1 MKVLIREKISPH
13 KFKTPEGYLICQ
25 DSILA
30 RTGKQTYRK
39 NELFLD
45 TDDDS
50 EIEVDRPYDEV
61 FSQETLASFENKPIT
76 IEHPDEDVTID
87 NYKDY
92 AVGFV
97 RDIRQGKTENGEDVI
112 IGNLVI
118 TDKQAIEEIEA
129 GQHTELSCG
138 YDCDI
143 VDEENPRQTKIRGNH
158 VALCEQGRAG
168 IAKIIDSTS
177 VQDKYTGLFKKDHYY
192 KDYVV
197 EYNDSWN
204 YYLIRQKDRGIIGY
218 LAGWKATTLN
228 ELHRKI
234 DNNELESFSQIS
246 LPKPK
251 NDSIKD
257 APNYLTWDWWLN
269 DHNEYDERISNILL
283 SKVRLTD
290 KDWEGLKMFG
300 GCFFENYKETKG
312 KEYNTDVH
320 SSSFSTLQP
329 IKYSVDVVWYRMG
342 KDGNG
347 IKQKQHVE
355 FTENKE
361 VYSFRGGYDSIKDE
375 SYPSRRGKKIHWD
388 NRGLY
393 GRILSDNDTLTN
405 KTTIEETSTGKV
417 YFIST
422 RLMEKAIASGEAKIF
437 DSIQDTLSPFDN
449 GERYEVITHGRRKEY
464 HEFTNDGEEAK
475 REIQWNEGIY
485 GMQELKDRKTG
496 KVYRYANREIDKF
509 NPNDSIGDATEK
521 TYTIY
526 LSNYFGTYKIVEW
539 QATSKEE
546 AVKEFLEKNPSYKKM
561 GTISARDSIGDANLL
576 GKKAKV
582 RNVLN
587 VKGRKEL
594 LNQVGKIISIEG
606 TGRYDI
612 VELKFDDGSTEEFEY
627 QDIKV
632 LDSLKD
638 SNEKLYKVNGVF
650 VSAIHPIDAV
660 RKCRDAK
667 VGDHARYVET
677 IMGCQIF
684 YDQDT
689 DTLTAED
696 KTTKEVI
703 LEGKY
708 PSLRAFALALAKK
721 KTGRD
726 SVHDGYYSDY
736 DKKDKEFVKMALAEM
751 RRYVRNWDYM
761 SPQDKRNVGCT
772 LGELKKRI
780 AELEK
785 VKDSVKDAKKQVKD
799 IGTGRLVSIEN
810 LPTEQKKQCYEWKDK
825 LIKAIQKG
833 YPKVKIS
840 IYDFYTFDKKDT
852 TITLTLNLDNA
863 PTDEEWTKHVQEA
876 VEKNN
881 ATCFPHPP
889 QPDWVRIYQVKKK
902 VIKDSIN
909 DYNPNNVAEIHAGDI
924 YKLDYYQ
931 KIQGF
936 ILYYE
941 IKEWD
946 RAKHIGKIIEHWRYR
961 DGTKETKTINVKGS
975 DFDNYGI
982 HLRSHINSH
991 RAYKVSKV
999 GDSIKVG
1006 DIMKKS
1012 ELQKYLSSISKTYP
1026 RTIDKGIE
1034 YLTTYLDQNEL
1045 YYTIEKIDGWKP
1057 TLVKGEYVKQ
1067 YFVKVMLD
1075 DKFHQVLYEI
1085 YADMPDWRVKEI
1097 NAYVTN

>member
-61 FSQETLASFENKPIT
+61 FSAETLASFENKPIT

-168 IAKIIDSTS
+168 IAKIIDSVKDS
-177 VQDKYTGLFKKDHYY
+177 DLYEGKQFKSKKGILFTITDIESGFSDVNGKP
-192 KDYVV
+192 YVNV
-197 EYNDSWN
+197 EYIVKFPNGKTFDEKNSVEVFFKNLKGDYDKEITDSV
-204 YYLIRQKDRGIIGY
+204 
-218 LAGWKATTLN
+218 
-228 ELHRKI
+228 
-234 DNNELESFSQIS
+234 
-246 LPKPK
+246 
-251 NDSIKD
+251 KD
-257 APNYLTWDWWLN
+257 APNKLTWDWWLN
-269 DHNEYDERISNILL
+269 DHNKYDERISNILL
-283 SKVRLTD
+283 SKVRLTAQ
-290 KDWEGLKMFG
+290 DWEGINEYG
-300 GCFFENYKETKG
+300 GVSFENYKEEKG

-361 VYSFRGGYDSIKDE
+361 VYSYRGGYDSIKDE

-509 NPNDSIGDATEK
+509 NPNDSIGDSKLKDGIWCYPKTE
-521 TYTIY
+521 
-526 LSNYFGTYKIVEW
+526 E
-539 QATSKEE
+539 Q
-546 AVKEFLEKNPSYKKM
+546 VKKW
-561 GTISARDSIGDANLL
+561 
-576 GKKAKV
+576 
-582 RNVLN
+582 
-587 VKGRKEL
+587 
-594 LNQVGKIISIEG
+594 NQIISRQWKKSEI
-606 TGRYDI
+606 DKLKN
-612 VELKFDDGSTEEFEY
+612 ELYGVYGDDEFFDDLEDWADSDVGNDGTLQRVLKSWSPY
-627 QDIKV
+627 LKKV
-632 LDSLKD
+632 MKVNDVPENLIRKIKD

-667 VGDHARYVET
+667 NFYAKEVNGKGYVYKKDNDRIPIGVET
-677 IMGCQIF
+677 SYEKAKRVAEMLNESYEADIKWHTMTPEEQAQWRKNFREKYKNISGHEIDRIGDAKVGSVKDIGTGRLVSIDNLPTEQKKQCYEWKDKLIKAIQKGYPKVKISIYDF
-684 YDQDT
+684 YTFDKKDT
-689 DTLTAED
+689 TITLTLNLDNAPTDEEWIKHVQEAVEKNNASCFPHPPQPD
-696 KTTKEVI
+696 WVRI
-703 LEGKY
+703 Y
-708 PSLRAFALALAKK
+708 QVKK
-721 KTGRD
+721 KVIKD

-785 VKDSVKDAKKQVKD
+785 VKDS
-799 IGTGRLVSIEN
+799 
-810 LPTEQKKQCYEWKDK
+810 
-825 LIKAIQKG
+825 
-833 YPKVKIS
+833 
-840 IYDFYTFDKKDT
+840 
-852 TITLTLNLDNA
+852 
-863 PTDEEWTKHVQEA
+863 
-876 VEKNN
+876 
-881 ATCFPHPP
+881 
-889 QPDWVRIYQVKKK
+889 
-902 VIKDSIN
+902 IN
-909 DYNPNNVAEIHAGDI
+909 DYNPNNFAEIHAGDI

-946 RAKHIGKIIEHWRYR
+946 NVKHIGKIIEHWRYR
-961 DGTKETKTINVKGS
+961 DGTKETKTINVKNS

-982 HLRSHINSH
+982 HLRNHINSH

-1006 DIMKKS
+1006 DS
-1012 ELQKYLSSISKTYP
+1012 ETKQFQAYLRSISKLYHP
-1026 RTIDKGIE
+1026 NDMGIE
-1034 YLTTYLDQNEL
+1034 KLTDYCKTAGIPCTIIKIKGWDQIGSTN
-1045 YYTIEKIDGWKP
+1045 
-1057 TLVKGEYVKQ
+1057 EYVKK
-1067 YFVKVMLD
+1067 YLAEVELEGKI
-1075 DKFHQVLYEI
+1075 KHVLFEI
-1085 YADMPDWRVKEI
+1085 YADMPEFKTKEI
-1097 NAYVTN
+1097 NAYLTH